1 VSYIVDV
8 FSRII
13 VGWRVA
19 VHRRTDI
26 VLAAVEM
33 ASWSRVGL
41 VARSDADSR
50 FTSRRCGERLAELGA
65 TPSIGSVGDS
75 FDSAL
80 VESTIG
86 LHNSKLI
93 RGRAQSCG
101 EPGRGTRV
109 STSGPSASSR
119 PDGHYAAPR
128 STSSLVDGSLFC
140 AEIGHGVD
148 RPCPPPRRAGASAS
162 R

>member
-109 STSGPSASSR
+109 STSGPSASSG
-119 PDGHYAAPR
+119 PDGGKSPSYRISWASQSIMFHKRATAIPPNTTGCSSAVT
-128 STSSLVDGSLFC
+128 STDS
-140 AEIGHGVD
+140 
-148 RPCPPPRRAGASAS
+148 
-162 R
+162 